1 MAATLR
7 EMARLVGRAR
17 IERSLMSIQG
27 AKSEEIAGARAVWSL
42 GDYHRFATEM
52 VWQLG
57 PRLVEACEIAPG
69 DRVLDVAAGTGNVAL
84 RAAVAGAE
92 VVASDITPEQFRAG
106 RDAAAELGVNVE
118 WVEADAQA
126 LPFADAQF
134 DVVTS
139 AVGAIFAPDHR
150 AVADEMV
157 RVCRP
162 DGRIGM
168 INFVPE
174 GIIEEFFGLF
184 APYMPPPADAE
195 PPTLWGEEAHLRA
208 LFGDRITSLQLTPH
222 ELVERHPGA
231 PADYWAFYQQTFG
244 PVVALRRRLESD
256 PARLAAFD
264 RDCLEFVTR
273 ANSGSATGPSEYRY
287 GCVVMVARRA

>member
-1 MAATLR
+1 MSTQ
-7 EMARLVGRAR
+7 GR
-17 IERSLMSIQG
+17 
-27 AKSEEIAGARAVWSL
+27 KSEETAGARAVWSL

-52 VWQLG
+52 LWQLG
-57 PRLVEACEIAPG
+57 PLLVDACEIAPG

-84 RAAVAGAE
+84 RAAAAGAE
-92 VVASDITPEQFRAG
+92 VVASDISPEQFTAG
-106 RDAAAELGVNVE
+106 GRAAAELGVTVE

-126 LPFADAQF
+126 LPFGDAQF
-134 DVVTS
+134 DAVTS
-139 AVGAIFAPDHR
+139 AVGAVFAPDHR

-162 DGRIGM
+162 GGRIGM
-168 INFVPE
+168 VNFVPE
-174 GIIEEFFGLF
+174 GIIDEFLGLF
-184 APYMPPPADAE
+184 APYAPPPPADAE
-195 PPTLWGEEAHLRA
+195 PPTLWGDEAHLRT

-244 PVVALRRRLESD
+244 PVVALRRQLESD
-256 PARLAAFD
+256 PERLAALD

-287 GCVVMVARRA
+287 GCVVVVARRA